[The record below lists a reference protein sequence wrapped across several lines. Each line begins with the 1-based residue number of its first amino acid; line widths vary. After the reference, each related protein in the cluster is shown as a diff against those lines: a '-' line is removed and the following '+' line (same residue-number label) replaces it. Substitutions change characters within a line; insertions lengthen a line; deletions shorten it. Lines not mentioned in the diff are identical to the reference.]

1 MLTKMEADIPEVICS
16 SVNLLKGMQVSMPT
30 RYFAY
35 LYICFYTKKI
45 MFKDANVTTIYTN
58 LTG

>member
-1 MLTKMEADIPEVICS
+1 MLAKMETDIPEVIYS

-35 LYICFYTKKI
+35 VYICFYIK
-45 MFKDANVTTIYTN
+45 N
-58 LTG
+58 

>member
-35 LYICFYTKKI
+35 LYICFCTKK
-45 MFKDANVTTIYTN
+45 
-58 LTG
+58 